1 MMISVKKRGI
11 GVKVTEIRTLT
22 TESLKEKLNESHREL
37 FNLRFRIATKQLANH
52 REINSVK
59 KQIARIQTVIRERE
73 LQ

>member
-1 MMISVKKRGI
+1 M
-11 GVKVTEIRTLT
+11 KVTEIRTLT

-37 FNLRFRIATKQLANH
+37 FNLRFRLATKQLANH

-59 KQIARIQTVIRERE
+59 KRIARIQTVMRERE

>member
-1 MMISVKKRGI
+1 M
-11 GVKVTEIRTLT
+11 KVTEIRTLT